1 MNGRIEQ
8 RPENRQITQTFRS
21 HWLLLVLV
29 GGQLILAGAVAIAL
43 PAISS
48 LPPNEVL
55 SLVLI
60 VVGIVQIVQAGK
72 ITGDL
77 LFAWHLALGLV
88 AAIGGVLV
96 YIDPFPGIVG
106 KMLVMA
112 AVFAL
117 HGLTQIAFAARVRQ
131 LAGWHWFLLSGL
143 VALATAALMVMKLP
157 YGHSFT
163 PATLGGV
170 SLVFV
175 GWAYVATSRIARH
188 A

>member
-8 RPENRQITQTFRS
+8 RPEDRQITQAFRS

-29 GGQLILAGAVAIAL
+29 GGLLILAGAVAIAL

-72 ITGDL
+72 MTGDL

-96 YIDPFPGIVG
+96 YIEPFPGIVA
-106 KMLVMA
+106 KMLVLA

-117 HGLTQIAFAARVRQ
+117 HGLTQITFAARVRQ

-143 VALATAALMVMKLP
+143 IALATAALMVMKLP
-157 YGHSFT
+157 YNPSFT
-163 PATLGGV
+163 PAMLGGV
-170 SLVFV
+170 SLVSV